1 MPKLSIYFDYE
12 LQQGA
17 DMMKPK
23 GDWGRKE
30 YRNTNQLLELLDKYD
45 VKVCFATLGKIAE
58 GENLPYSSI
67 SQVQRI
73 EKKGHEIGCHSYYHH
88 LTSDISF
95 ETLYENIRDARE
107 RLDSVISTEVI
118 TFVPP
123 GNIPFNFLGIPVV
136 KKKSALRNIPFLK
149 HFRLRAKLPS
159 FRKKVHETVRRAG
172 YKIYRE
178 YDFMINQESYT
189 DQNGLRIQKLN
200 FTGFGNDVQDYLKN
214 QSKENELIT
223 CYGHPKSLSE
233 EGEESFEALENLLK
247 VIKNQNIDTILP
259 REVT

>member
-136 KKKSALRNIPFLK
+136 
-149 HFRLRAKLPS
+149 
-159 FRKKVHETVRRAG
+159 
-172 YKIYRE
+172 
-178 YDFMINQESYT
+178 